1 MPNRRLSIVVLSL
14 LAACGDSTTSP
25 GTSQGRF
32 DFSDPAG
39 DTVATTASADTF
51 PALDAIEVSG
61 STDRDTLT
69 LTIRFAHPVQSGDQA
84 PNSVVA
90 RLEVDADADTATG
103 IPPTTP
109 FEGSARLGVDFYVF
123 IPDTSGTGADVQD
136 IATQQS
142 TAYPASYGGSDV
154 TIRIPLAALGA
165 PEDSLRFVGLV
176 GTSQRATDLLPNA
189 GSYTIGV
196 ASALPR

>member
-1 MPNRRLSIVVLSL
+1 MPNRCLPVVVLAL
-14 LAACGDSTTSP
+14 LAACGDSATSP
-25 GTSQGRF
+25 AAGQGRF
-32 DFSDPAG
+32 EFTDPAG

-51 PALDAIEVSG
+51 PALDATEVSG
-61 STDRDTLT
+61 ATAGDTLT
-69 LTIRFAHPVQSGDQA
+69 LTIRFARPVAPGDRA

-103 IPPTTP
+103 IPPTAP
-109 FEGSARLGVDFYVF
+109 FVGSAHLGVDFYVF
-123 IPDTSGTGADVQD
+123 IPGSSGAGADVQD

-142 TAYPASYGGSDV
+142 TEYPASYGTSDV

-165 PEDSLRFVGLV
+165 PVDSFRFVGVV
-176 GTSQRATDLLPNA
+176 GTPQRATDLLPDA